1 MEEATWCSELQP
13 CPGRGP
19 TLGDGVQRPCRVMPV
34 SGGGGAGTTSSGL
47 MLGKVLLH
55 TLSPAAFISALEGRQ
70 SGSSAPVLQIRK

>member
-1 MEEATWCSELQP
+1 MLRAPALPW
-13 CPGRGP
+13 
-19 TLGDGVQRPCRVMPV
+19 QRPHAWRWGPETLPGDACLW
-34 SGGGGAGTTSSGL
+34 GGGGAGTTSSGL